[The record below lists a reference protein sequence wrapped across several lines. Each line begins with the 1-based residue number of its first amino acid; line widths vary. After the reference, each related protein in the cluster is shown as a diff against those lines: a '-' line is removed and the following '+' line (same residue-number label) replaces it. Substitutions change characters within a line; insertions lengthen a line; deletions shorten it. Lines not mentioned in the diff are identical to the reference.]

1 MLRSRIPDDVVMR
14 YVDGE
19 LPWSL
24 RLPLRAALL
33 LSPRLRQR
41 IREWRLLSAS
51 LRELGPR
58 FEVGKADFH
67 FIERR
72 KRAYG
77 VSTAALRWVIVV
89 GVLVALYF
97 FGMVSSAF

>member
-1 MLRSRIPDDVVMR
+1 MR

-19 LPWSL
+19 LSWSL

-51 LRELGPR
+51 LREIGPR
-58 FEVGKADFH
+58 FEVGEADSH
-67 FIERR
+67 FIQRS
-72 KRAYG
+72 KCTNG
-77 VSTAALRWVIVV
+77 LFTAALRWVIVG

-97 FGMVSSAF
+97 FGMVSRAF

>member
-1 MLRSRIPDDVVMR
+1 MFRSRIPDDVVMR
-14 YVDGE
+14 YVDDE

-24 RLPLRAALL
+24 RIPFRAALL

-51 LRELGPR
+51 LREIGPC
-58 FEVGKADFH
+58 FEVGEA
-67 FIERR
+67 

-77 VSTAALRWVIVV
+77 VSTAALRWVIVG

-97 FGMVSSAF
+97 FGIVSRAF